1 MNEQAARE
9 LRDRMDRVEETVERI
24 TAQRPKVAK
33 IKRLPSSAT
42 LAEVIERFNAL
53 LDRIQE

>member
-1 MNEQAARE
+1 MNEQDARE
-9 LRDRMDRVEETVERI
+9 LRDRIERVEETVERV

-33 IKRLPSSAT
+33 IKRLPSTAT
-42 LAEVIERFNAL
+42 LADVIERFNAL